1 MSDKIYL
8 CLSSSDSNRQSDN
21 AWDFRVDL
29 VRNLMLRGSWSV
41 ALLEVNHDSAA
52 EEIYICADICR
63 ETQVHGRMIPLLGK
77 TRSGSGKICTP
88 LEININREDIS
99 EIHIYILDKHM
110 REPSFSIEELSCTLV
125 FTK

>member
-63 ETQVHGRMIPLLGK
+63 MIPLLGK

-99 EIHIYILDKHM
+99 EIHIYILDKNM
-110 REPSFSIEELSCTLV
+110 REPSLSIEELSCTLV
-125 FTK
+125 FSK